1 MINLTGIEQ
10 IEKFLLDNEKAELI
24 INKKYVYPCRECY
37 LINYSKHISL
47 MFFMIPNDVFETLL
61 KNDKIKDRI
70 KLI

>member
-1 MINLTGIEQ
+1 MIDLTGIEQ
-10 IEKFLLDNEKAELI
+10 IEKFLLENEKAELI
-24 INKKYVYPCRECY
+24 IDKRYTYPCRECY

-47 MFFMIPNDVFETLL
+47 MFFMIPNDVFDNLF